1 MPALKKEQ
9 AAKMVDLDARI
20 HSLVKRGASRK
31 EIIRALNDIV
41 TAAQRRARR
50 QSVLSKRKEEIATAD
65 RIGRLL
71 FFLRRDVPAHNAT
84 DADHKIYDLL
94 RNVK

>member
-1 MPALKKEQ
+1 MI
-9 AAKMVDLDARI
+9 DLDARI
-20 HSLVKRGASRK
+20 RSLVERGASRK
-31 EIIRALNDIV
+31 EIIRALKDLV

-50 QSVLSKRKEEIATAD
+50 QSVLSKRKEEMAIVD

-71 FFLRRDVPAHNAT
+71 FFLRRGVPAQSAT